1 LKGENVGGQA
11 RSEVKAVYRAETF
24 KFTRGEMLARD
35 EVEAYMFGRMDER
48 LAILELLSQY
58 LEDPR
63 SVKVLKEIMARIC
76 AKGT

>member
-1 LKGENVGGQA
+1 
-11 RSEVKAVYRAETF
+11 
-24 KFTRGEMLARD
+24 MLARD

-48 LAILELLSQY
+48 LAVIELLSQY

-63 SVKVLKEIMARIC
+63 SVKEVLEEIMARIC